1 MNYSNSIEVRVDAMP
16 WAVPGSNKIRA
27 AAPPAWPPAGFASN
41 CGEYLWVPNAN
52 ARLCP
57 PMERSPSSS
66 QRNRPKMQKIVV
78 ALAFAAA
85 VAASANDAY
94 ASGSDSHACDKF
106 HDAKEKA
113 HCMEQM
119 KGHK

>member
-1 MNYSNSIEVRVDAMP
+1 
-16 WAVPGSNKIRA
+16 
-27 AAPPAWPPAGFASN
+27 
-41 CGEYLWVPNAN
+41 
-52 ARLCP
+52 
-57 PMERSPSSS
+57 MERSPSSS
-66 QRNRPKMQKIVV
+66 QRNRPKIQKIVV

-85 VAASANDAY
+85 VAASANVAY